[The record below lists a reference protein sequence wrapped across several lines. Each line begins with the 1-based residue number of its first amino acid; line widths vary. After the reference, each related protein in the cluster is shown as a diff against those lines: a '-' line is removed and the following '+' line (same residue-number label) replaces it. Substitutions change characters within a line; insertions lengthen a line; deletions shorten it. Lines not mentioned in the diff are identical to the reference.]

1 MACAWVNQQAPAAQ
15 DLCDARIDALV
26 QTSMS
31 KIEGEDLLARID
43 RLIETQNGFALRNLE
58 RQKSDVFKSTWTNCD
73 MLNGYGLFNLSDEAL
88 CDRFNRIQ
96 SASNVEDALDLVER
110 LEATP

>member
-1 MACAWVNQQAPAAQ
+1 
-15 DLCDARIDALV
+15 
-26 QTSMS
+26 
-31 KIEGEDLLARID
+31 
-43 RLIETQNGFALRNLE
+43 
-58 RQKSDVFKSTWTNCD
+58 